1 MKNLTVSI
9 FAVFMSLVLFW
20 ISPIINLLVIIVV
33 SSFVLLWLLY
43 QAQLLPEDIMAYLDN
58 RIIHDGQ
65 QNTAVLSV
73 DAYRDNQSIE
83 SNNSNSEE
91 VIDEVLETEAISRI
105 APGEALLNLV
115 REKSEELG
123 VIVIPLDG
131 LSSWLS
137 EVDQSIAERE
147 ILLLIETMK
156 QASGLSDSIKLNF
169 FESSLEAHV

>member
-43 QAQLLPEDIMAYLDN
+43 QAQLLPEDIMSYLDN

-65 QNTAVLSV
+65 QNTGVLSV
-73 DAYRDNQSIE
+73 DACRDSQSFE
-83 SNNSNSEE
+83 SNNSNNEDAA
-91 VIDEVLETEAISRI
+91 DEVLETETISRI
-105 APGEALLNLV
+105 SPSEELLNLV

-123 VIVIPLDG
+123 VIVSPLDG
-131 LSSWLS
+131 LSRWLS
-137 EVDQSIAERE
+137 VVDQRVAERE
-147 ILLLIETMK
+147 IFLLIETMK
-156 QASGLSDSIKLNF
+156 KASGLSDSIKLNF
-169 FESSLEAHV
+169 LESSLEVHV